1 MDCAGLAAGAARL
14 PRTMGA
20 SPGGVND
27 DSRGTRPPCRG
38 GTRWRRGSRGLDQL
52 RVLRGLGY
60 ESVQG
65 YLTGAPAP
73 LIDLRDIIN
82 HHRVELPT

>member
-1 MDCAGLAAGAARL
+1 VVAAVATAARAAGRHPLASGVE
-14 PRTMGA
+14 TM
-20 SPGGVND
+20 
-27 DSRGTRPPCRG
+27 
-38 GTRWRRGSRGLDQL
+38 DQL

-73 LIDLRDIIN
+73 LIDLRPAGAPG
-82 HHRVELPT
+82 RPARPS